1 MYVIFLVLWYLKFSF
16 LLNRGKFGVVK
27 RVIECFLK
35 IMFVVKYIWFSMVGS
50 GLLWDDIVCEIDI
63 MNKLYYKRF
72 VGLID
77 VFEMFRN
84 IVMIME
90 LWVLFY

>member
-1 MYVIFLVLWYLKFSF
+1 
-16 LLNRGKFGVVK
+16 
-27 RVIECFLK
+27 
-35 IMFVVKYIWFSMVGS
+35 MVGS